1 MSQSDNYATLEELNR
16 LKLANTIINRGVSKI
31 GVRPLYIGKIQQFTS
46 PETKQKIEK
55 IREIA
60 DKLREEKSKLE
71 IQKPILKTKEQAK
84 RKLNPRAKIVYLV
97 LIFLVSS
104 FAVYQLFFAKP
115 KTVLPAEEQ
124 QSQGSIVRS
133 ASTDSVTKNFFISS
147 GSYQS
152 EAGAQAAF
160 KELTEMLGVELAV
173 VQMGQTWTVRIGPE
187 YGSQEDAMTVLDELA
202 RYGIMDLAIHAN
214 YS

>member
-31 GVRPLYIGKIQQFTS
+31 GVRPLYIGKIQQFPS

-71 IQKPILKTKEQAK
+71 LQEPILKTREQVK
-84 RKLNPRAKIVYLV
+84 RKLNPRAKLVYLLLV
-97 LIFLVSS
+97 FLVIA
-104 FAVYQLFFAKP
+104 FAIYQLFFAKP
-115 KTVLPAEEQ
+115 QSKLPAADEQ
-124 QSQGSIVRS
+124 AKASIVRS
-133 ASTDSVTKNFFISS
+133 ASTGSITKNFFISS

-152 EAGAQAAF
+152 QAGAQAAY
-160 KELTEMLGVELAV
+160 KELSEMLGVELAV

-187 YGSQEDAMTVLDELA
+187 YGSQDDAMTVLDELA
-202 RYGIMDLAIHAN
+202 RYGIMDLAVHAN